1 MQTKVCPKCK
11 ESKPFCDFHKHT
23 GKPFDLAI
31 WCKVC
36 AKANSK
42 KNYKQQDPTVRLEKK
57 RSWQDNNRQ
66 HVNEY
71 NDAWR
76 RRNPDKH
83 AARQAERR
91 ARKNQ
96 ATPKWLSSQDRESIQ
111 SVYKLAKRL
120 EKTFG
125 VKYHVDHIIPLKGEN
140 VCGLHVPW
148 NLQILESSLNL
159 RKSNK
164 FKGDES

>member
-1 MQTKVCPKCK
+1 VQTKVCPKCK
-11 ESKPFCDFHKHT
+11 EAKAFCDFHKHT

-31 WCKVC
+31 WCKSC

-42 KNYKQQDPTVRLEKK
+42 KNYKEQDPKVRLEKK

-66 HVNEY
+66 YVNAY
-71 NDAWR
+71 NNSWR
-76 RRNPDKH
+76 KANPDKH

-91 ARKNQ
+91 ATKKK
-96 ATPKWLSSQDRESIQ
+96 ATPTWLSEDQRKSITE
-111 SVYKLAKRL
+111 VYKLCKKM
-120 EKTFG
+120 EKTFRTT
-125 VKYHVDHIIPLKGEN
+125 YHVDHIVPLNGEN

-148 NLQILESSLNL
+148 NLQILEASLNL

-164 FKGDES
+164 LEGE